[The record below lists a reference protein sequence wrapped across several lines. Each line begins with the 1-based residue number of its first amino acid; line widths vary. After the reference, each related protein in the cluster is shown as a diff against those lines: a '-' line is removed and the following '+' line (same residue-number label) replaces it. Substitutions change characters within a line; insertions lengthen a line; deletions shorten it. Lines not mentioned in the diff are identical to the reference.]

1 MDKIHEWS
9 IMFDSSNSHLGLVIQ
24 RWCDIQNY
32 FMTLQN
38 HSRFISIAKIDII
51 FQQCI
56 DQKERLYLWVWKA

>member
-1 MDKIHEWS
+1 
-9 IMFDSSNSHLGLVIQ
+9 MFDSSNSHLGLVIQ

-56 DQKERLYLWVWKA
+56 DQKERLYLWV